1 MKGTTM
7 QIATLPRP
15 ELIQMADALAR
26 EKDITK
32 SDVLEAM
39 EQGISKAGRSKY
51 GPEYD
56 IRTKIDPNTGA
67 IKMARYLTVVEDVMD
82 EFTQISLTE
91 AHKKNS
97 SLKIGDEIIDILPPM
112 DFGRIAAQT
121 AKQVITQKVREAER
135 MRQYNDMKD
144 KKGEIVNGTVKRVEG
159 GNLILEIGRV
169 EALLR
174 RDELIP
180 RETYRIGDRLRAYVL
195 DVRPELKG
203 PQVFLSRSHP
213 QFLAKLF
220 TAEVPEIY
228 DGTIEIK
235 SVSRDPGSRAK
246 IAVWSKDNT
255 LDARGACIGMRGVR
269 VQAIVQELQGEK
281 IDVIQWSSDPATF
294 IVNALAP
301 NEVLKIVIDEESKNV
316 EIVLSD
322 EQLSIAI
329 GRRGQNIKLVS
340 QLTGW
345 HIDMMTEAQE
355 SEHRINETKERV
367 ELFMH
372 ALDVDDMMAH
382 LLVQE
387 GFSKV
392 EDIAYIALEELA
404 SIEGFD
410 EALAEELQNRAKAY
424 LIVAQDNLEKKV
436 QELKLKK
443 DLQSF
448 EGLTLEQLVKLGE
461 KDIKSLDDLADL
473 SGDELVEILGKT
485 NITEDDANA
494 LIMKA
499 REHWFANEK

>member
-1 MKGTTM
+1 M

-15 ELIQMADALAR
+15 ELIQMADLLAR
-26 EKDITK
+26 EKNISK
-32 SDVLEAM
+32 KDVLEAM

-56 IRTKIDPNTGA
+56 IRTKIDPQTGA
-67 IKMARYLTVVEDVMD
+67 IEMARYITVVEVVED
-82 EFTQISLTE
+82 EFTQISLET
-91 AHKKNS
+91 AQKKDS
-97 SLKIGDEIIDILPPM
+97 SLKLGDVIIDPLPPM

-135 MRQYNDMKD
+135 MCQYNEMKSR
-144 KKGEIVNGTVKRVEG
+144 KGEIVSGIVKRVEG
-159 GNLILEIGRV
+159 GNLIVEVSHV

-180 RETYRIGDRLRAYVL
+180 RETYRVGDRLRAYVL
-195 DVRPELKG
+195 DVRAEVKG

-220 TAEVPEIY
+220 AAEVPEIY
-228 DGTIEIK
+228 DGTIEVK

-281 IDVIQWSSDPATF
+281 IDVVQWSSDPATF

-301 NEVLKIVIDEESKNV
+301 SEVLKIVIDEESKNV
-316 EIVLSD
+316 EVVLSE
-322 EQLSIAI
+322 EQLSLAI
-329 GRRGQNIKLVS
+329 GRRGQNIRLIS

-345 HIDMMTEAQE
+345 HIDMMNEAQE

-367 ELFMH
+367 ELFMQ
-372 ALDVDDMMAH
+372 ALDIDDMMAH
-382 LLVQE
+382 LLIQE

-392 EDIAYIALEELA
+392 EDIAFISMNELA
-404 SIEGFD
+404 GIEGFD
-410 EALAEELQNRAKAY
+410 DALAEELQNRAKAY
-424 LIVAQDNLEKKV
+424 LIMKQDSMEKQVEELNLDNS
-436 QELKLKK
+436 LK
-443 DLQSF
+443 DF
-448 EGLTLEQLVKLGE
+448 DGLSLDVLVKLGE
-461 KDIKSLDDLADL
+461 NNIKTLDDLADL
-473 SGDELVEILGKT
+473 AADELIEILGKGS
-485 NITEDDANA
+485 ISEEDANA
-494 LIMKA
+494 LIMRA
-499 REHWFANEK
+499 REHWFE

>member
-1 MKGTTM
+1 M

-15 ELIQMADALAR
+15 ELIQMADLLAR
-26 EKDITK
+26 EKNISK
-32 SDVLEAM
+32 KDVLEAM

-56 IRTKIDPNTGA
+56 IRTKIDPQTGA
-67 IKMARYLTVVEDVMD
+67 IEMARYITVVDVVED
-82 EFTQISLTE
+82 EFTQISLE
-91 AHKKNS
+91 SAQKKDA
-97 SLKIGDEIIDILPPM
+97 SLKLGDEIVDPLPPM

-135 MRQYNDMKD
+135 MCQYNEMKSR
-144 KKGEIVNGTVKRVEG
+144 KGEIVSGIVKRVEG
-159 GNLILEIGRV
+159 GNLIIEVSHV

-180 RETYRIGDRLRAYVL
+180 RETYRVGDRLRAYVL
-195 DVRPELKG
+195 DVRAEVKG

-220 TAEVPEIY
+220 AAEVPEIY
-228 DGTIEIK
+228 DGTIEVK

-281 IDVIQWSSDPATF
+281 IDVVQWSSDPATF

-301 NEVLKIVIDEESKNV
+301 SEVLKIVIDEESKNV
-316 EIVLSD
+316 EVVLSE
-322 EQLSIAI
+322 EQLSLAI
-329 GRRGQNIKLVS
+329 GRRGQNIRLIS

-345 HIDMMTEAQE
+345 HIDMMNEAQE

-367 ELFMH
+367 DLFMQ
-372 ALDVDDMMAH
+372 ALDIDDMMAH
-382 LLVQE
+382 LLIQE

-392 EDIAYIALEELA
+392 EDIAFISMNELA
-404 SIEGFD
+404 DIEGFD

-424 LIVAQDNLEKKV
+424 LIMKQDSMEKQLEELNLDNS
-436 QELKLKK
+436 LK
-443 DLQSF
+443 DF
-448 EGLTLEQLVKLGE
+448 EGLTLDMLVKLGE
-461 KDIKSLDDLADL
+461 NNVKTLDDLADL
-473 SGDELVEILGKT
+473 AADELIDILGKGS
-485 NITEDDANA
+485 ITEVDANA

-499 REHWFANEK
+499 REHWFE

>member
-1 MKGTTM
+1 M

-15 ELIQMADALAR
+15 ELIQNADMLAR

-32 SDVLEAM
+32 ADVLEAM

-67 IKMARYLTVVEDVMD
+67 IKMARYLTVVEEVED
-82 EFTQISLTE
+82 EFTQISL
-91 AHKKNS
+91 ADAQRQDK
-97 SLKIGDEIIDILPPM
+97 SLKIGDEIVDILPPM

-121 AKQVITQKVREAER
+121 AKQIITQKVREAER
-135 MRQYNDMKD
+135 MRQYNDMKN
-144 KKGEIVNGTVKRVEG
+144 KKGEIVNGIVKRVEN
-159 GNLILEIGRV
+159 GNLIMEIGRV

-195 DVRPELKG
+195 DVRPEIKG

-213 QFLAKLF
+213 QFLAQLF
-220 TAEVPEIY
+220 VAEVPEIY

-281 IDVIQWSSDPATF
+281 IDVVQWSSDPATF

-301 NEVLKIVIDEESKNV
+301 SEVLKIVIDEESKNV
-316 EIVLSD
+316 EVVLSE
-322 EQLSIAI
+322 EQLSLAI
-329 GRRGQNIKLVS
+329 GRRGQNIRLIS

-345 HIDMMTEAQE
+345 HIDMMNEAQE

-367 ELFMH
+367 ELFMQ
-372 ALDVDDMMAH
+372 ALDIDDMMAH
-382 LLVQE
+382 LLIQE

-392 EDIAYIALEELA
+392 EDIAFISMNELA
-404 SIEGFD
+404 GIEGFD
-410 EALAEELQNRAKAY
+410 DALAEELQNRAKAY
-424 LIVAQDNLEKKV
+424 LIMKQDSMEKQVEELNLDNS
-436 QELKLKK
+436 LK
-443 DLQSF
+443 DF
-448 EGLTLEQLVKLGE
+448 DGLSLDVLVKLGE
-461 KDIKSLDDLADL
+461 NNIKTLDDLADL
-473 SGDELVEILGKT
+473 AADELIEILGKGS
-485 NITEDDANA
+485 ISEEDANA
-494 LIMKA
+494 LIMRA
-499 REHWFANEK
+499 REHWFE

>member
-1 MKGTTM
+1 M

-15 ELIQMADALAR
+15 ELIQNADMLAR

-32 SDVLEAM
+32 ADVLEAM

-67 IKMARYLTVVEDVMD
+67 IKMARYLTVVEEVED
-82 EFTQISLTE
+82 EFTQISLE
-91 AHKKNS
+91 DAQRQDK
-97 SLKIGDEIIDILPPM
+97 SLKIGDEIVDMLPPM

-121 AKQVITQKVREAER
+121 AKQIITQKVREAER
-135 MRQYNDMKD
+135 MRQYNDMKN
-144 KKGEIVNGTVKRVEG
+144 KKGEIVNGIVKRVEN
-159 GNLILEIGRV
+159 GNLIMEIGRV

-195 DVRPELKG
+195 DVRPEIKG

-213 QFLAKLF
+213 QFLAQLF
-220 TAEVPEIY
+220 VAEVPEIY

-281 IDVIQWSSDPATF
+281 IDVVQWSSDPATF
-294 IVNALAP
+294 IMNALAP
-301 NEVLKIVIDEESKNV
+301 NEVLKIVIDEETKNV
-316 EIVLSD
+316 EIVLSE
-322 EQLSIAI
+322 EQLSVAI
-329 GRRGQNIKLVS
+329 GRRGQNIKLIS

-367 ELFMH
+367 DLFMR

-392 EDIAYIALEELA
+392 EDIAYISLAELA

-410 EALAEELQNRAKAY
+410 EGLAEELQNRAKAY
-424 LIVAQDNLEKKV
+424 LIVEQDTMEKKV
-436 QELKLKK
+436 AELKIK
-443 DLQSF
+443 DDLCNF
-448 EGLTLEQLVKLGE
+448 EGLSLDRLVKLGE
-461 KDIKSLDDLADL
+461 KGILSLDDLADL
-473 SGDELVEILGKT
+473 AGDELVEILGGSDM
-485 NITEDDANA
+485 TETEANA
-494 LIMKA
+494 LIIKA
-499 REHWFANEK
+499 REHWFADDK

>member
-1 MKGTTM
+1 M

-32 SDVLEAM
+32 ADVLNAM

-56 IRTKIDPNTGA
+56 IRTQIDPNTGA
-67 IKMARYLTVVEDVMD
+67 IKMARYLTVVDEVED
-82 EFTQISLTE
+82 EFTQISLAE
-91 AHKKNS
+91 AQKKDK
-97 SLKIGDEIIDILPPM
+97 SLKVGDEIIDMLPPM

-135 MRQYNDMKD
+135 MRQYNEMKD
-144 KKGEIVNGTVKRVEG
+144 KKGEIVNGIVKRVEG
-159 GNLILEIGRV
+159 GHLILEIGRV

-180 RETYRIGDRLRAYVL
+180 REMYRIGDRLRAYVL
-195 DVRPELKG
+195 DVRPEIKG

-220 TAEVPEIY
+220 MAEVPEIY
-228 DGTIEIK
+228 DGTIEVK
-235 SVSRDPGSRAK
+235 SVARDPGSRAK
-246 IAVWSKDNT
+246 VAVWSKDNT
-255 LDARGACIGMRGVR
+255 LDARGACIGMRGMR

-281 IDVIQWSSDPATF
+281 IDVVQWSPNPATF

-301 NEVLKIVIDEESKNV
+301 NKVLKIVIDEESRNV
-316 EIVLSD
+316 EIVLS
-322 EQLSIAI
+322 EEELSLAI

-355 SEHRINETKERV
+355 SEHRMNETKERV
-367 ELFMH
+367 ELFMK

-392 EDIAYIALEELA
+392 EDIAYVPLEELA
-404 SIEGFD
+404 GIEGFD
-410 EALAEELQNRAKAY
+410 EALAEELQNRAKAH
-424 LIVAQDNLEKKV
+424 LIIKQDTMEKKV
-436 QELKLKK
+436 KELNVASELE
-443 DLQSF
+443 SF
-448 EGLTLEQLVKLGE
+448 EGLTLEMLVKLGE
-461 KDIKSLDDLADL
+461 NGVKTLDDLADL
-473 SGDELVEILGKT
+473 AGDELVEIVGADML
-485 NITEDDANA
+485 NEDEANA
-494 LIMKA
+494 IIMKA
-499 REHWFANEK
+499 REHWFAEKK

>member
-1 MKGTTM
+1 M

-15 ELIQMADALAR
+15 ELIQMADLLAR
-26 EKDITK
+26 EKNISK
-32 SDVLEAM
+32 KDVLEAM

-56 IRTKIDPNTGA
+56 IRTKIDPQTGA
-67 IKMARYLTVVEDVMD
+67 IEMARYITVVEVVED
-82 EFTQISLTE
+82 EFTQISLE
-91 AHKKNS
+91 NAQKKNT
-97 SLKIGDEIIDILPPM
+97 SLKLGDEIVDPLPPM

-135 MRQYNDMKD
+135 MCQYNEMKSR
-144 KKGEIVNGTVKRVEG
+144 KGEIVSGIVKRVEG
-159 GNLILEIGRV
+159 GNLVVEVAHV

-180 RETYRIGDRLRAYVL
+180 RETYRVGDRLRAYVL
-195 DVRPELKG
+195 DVRAEVKG

-220 TAEVPEIY
+220 AAEVPEIY
-228 DGTIEIK
+228 DGTIEVK

-281 IDVIQWSSDPATF
+281 IDVVQWSSDPATF

-301 NEVLKIVIDEESKNV
+301 SEVLKIVIDEESKNV
-316 EIVLSD
+316 EVVLSE
-322 EQLSIAI
+322 EQLSLAI
-329 GRRGQNIKLVS
+329 GRRGQNIRLIS

-345 HIDMMTEAQE
+345 HIDMMNEAQE

-367 ELFMH
+367 DLFMQ
-372 ALDVDDMMAH
+372 ALDIDDMMAH
-382 LLVQE
+382 LLIQE

-392 EDIAYIALEELA
+392 EDIAFISMSELA
-404 SIEGFD
+404 DIEGFD

-424 LIVAQDNLEKKV
+424 LIMKQDSMEKQLE
-436 QELKLKK
+436 ELNIDSSLK
-443 DLQSF
+443 DF
-448 EGLTLEQLVKLGE
+448 EGLTLDKLVKLGE
-461 KDIKSLDDLADL
+461 NNIKTLDDLADL
-473 SGDELVEILGKT
+473 AADELIDILGKGS
-485 NITEDDANA
+485 ITEADANA

-499 REHWFANEK
+499 REHWFE

>member
-1 MKGTTM
+1 M

-32 SDVLEAM
+32 ADVLDAM

-56 IRTKIDPNTGA
+56 IRTQIDPNTGA
-67 IKMARYLTVVEDVMD
+67 IKMARYLTVVEEVED
-82 EFTQISLTE
+82 EFTQIAL
-91 AHKKNS
+91 ADAQRKDK
-97 SLKIGDEIIDILPPM
+97 SLKLGDEIIDMLPPM

-135 MRQYNDMKD
+135 MRQYNEMKD
-144 KKGEIVNGTVKRVEG
+144 KKGEIVNGIVKRVEG

-180 RETYRIGDRLRAYVL
+180 REMYRIGDRLRAYVL
-195 DVRPELKG
+195 DVRPEIKG

-281 IDVIQWSSDPATF
+281 IDVVQWSSDPATF

-301 NEVLKIVIDEESKNV
+301 NEVLKIVIDEESRNV
-316 EIVLSD
+316 EIVLSE
-322 EQLSIAI
+322 EQLSLAI

-355 SEHRINETKERV
+355 SEHRMNETKERV
-367 ELFMH
+367 ELFMR
-372 ALDVDDMMAH
+372 ALDIDDMMAH
-382 LLVQE
+382 LLIQE

-392 EDIAYIALEELA
+392 EDIAYIPLEELA
-404 SIEGFD
+404 GIEGFD
-410 EALAEELQNRAKAY
+410 DALAEELQNRAKAH
-424 LIVAQDNLEKKV
+424 LIVQQDTMEKKV
-436 QELKLKK
+436 KELDINPELE
-443 DLQSF
+443 SF
-448 EGLTLEQLVKLGE
+448 DGLTLEMLVKLGE
-461 KDIKSLDDLADL
+461 KGIKTLDDLADL
-473 SGDELVEILGKT
+473 AGDELVEILGSDT
-485 NITEDDANA
+485 ISEDEANA
-494 LIMKA
+494 IIMKA
-499 REHWFANEK
+499 REHWFENEK